1 MSLIGAVK
9 ARPVQKRSPDQS
21 AEDWSPKV
29 RPSTKNG
36 RSVHPEKRA
45 KLPAPTAR
53 PAEGIMPIE
62 TVRAIEAFRRGQNGT
77 RRGELHTGVT
87 AEAVI
92 ESSDAPIF
100 SMDCSGRMTAC
111 NAAFRE
117 LWSGRSFDLGDAKR
131 SVEAGVAPFEA
142 RTLWQNAFEGAMLG
156 EHARFEQT
164 FDVRSVR
171 RTIEF
176 TLNPICEGED
186 VVGIS
191 GIGRDITAL
200 REEDKALAALNAK
213 YRLLFEDSPAP
224 MWVIDPDTL
233 RFVQVNRAAREYYG
247 YSAEEFAKM
256 TLLDIRPPQGH
267 TFSRFMKTERY
278 SHGTWVHA
286 KRDGTVIFMEG
297 ISNPIDFEGKPASL
311 ALLKDIT
318 RHLEAEE
325 ALVDANE
332 RFRLAAEAV
341 NSLIYEWNI
350 EAGTVLRSV
359 LLNSITGYDPADA
372 ETQTLDWWFD
382 RVHAEDRDMLRATM
396 MDATVT
402 QQSNFNA
409 EYRIRHRDGHYIYL
423 WDRGLVVRDE
433 KGKAIRVVGSAQDI
447 TERRQM
453 EAQLEQERFAALRA
467 KEQAEEMNRLKSSFL
482 ANISHEVRTP
492 MTAILGFASVLAESI
507 ADKESSEY
515 ASMILSSGTRLLRT
529 INGILDLARS
539 EASPFKL
546 RPSSFDVVAEARR
559 AVRMLDPL
567 ASPKGLTLE
576 FHTEVQRL
584 DIVTDPGYLAQ
595 IITNL
600 VGNALKFTAAGTVS
614 VHMRKSEPARSEAMV
629 SSSHRTSDLPK
640 GEYFIIMVED
650 SGIGISEEFLPHIF
664 DEFKQESSGYG
675 REFEGTGL
683 GLTITH
689 RIVQAMGGSIEVST
703 QRGHGSTFLVRLP
716 YRTVV
721 ELPQPSL
728 QIAEPTEPASI
739 PTKVQP
745 KPATILG
752 RPVDILLVEDT
763 IESAE
768 LVKYFLRNEARITW
782 AKDGMTAVG
791 LATENT
797 FDLILMDI
805 NLGDGLSGLDVT
817 RYLRTKKQLEHLPI
831 VALTAYAMEEEDS
844 RKAIEA
850 GCTGYLSKPFQREQ
864 LYEAVRA
871 AVTSGTESKT

>member
-1 MSLIGAVK
+1 MSLIGAMK
-9 ARPVQKRSPDQS
+9 ARPVQKRPTPDRS
-21 AEDWSPKV
+21 AEDLYPAGRPSLEKNRSSVSGKRGNPTGSAV
-29 RPSTKNG
+29 RPAAVPSDPDTENEIILESNLSSESVLESLESPIFAMDRNG
-36 RSVHPEKRA
+36 RM
-45 KLPAPTAR
+45 
-53 PAEGIMPIE
+53 I
-62 TVRAIEAFRRGQNGT
+62 
-77 RRGELHTGVT
+77 
-87 AEAVI
+87 
-92 ESSDAPIF
+92 
-100 SMDCSGRMTAC
+100 SG
-111 NAAFRE
+111 NKSFRE
-117 LWSGRSFDLGDAKR
+117 LWSTRSL
-131 SVEAGVAPFEA
+131 EAGDNLRATKTGMGSLEERQRWQKAFDQ
-142 RTLWQNAFEGAMLG
+142 TLHG
-156 EHARFEQT
+156 ELARFEQD
-164 FDVRSVR
+164 FDLRSTR
-171 RTIEF
+171 KRIEF
-176 TLNPICEGED
+176 TFTPILQNG
-186 VVGIS
+186 VVAGIS
-191 GIGRDITAL
+191 GVGRDVTAL
-200 REEDKALAALNAK
+200 REKENAFAVLNTN
-213 YRLLFEDSPAP
+213 YQILFEDSPAP
-224 MWVIDPDTL
+224 MWVVDPETL

-297 ISNPIDFEGKPASL
+297 TSNPIDFEGKPASL

-325 ALVDANE
+325 ALVEANE

-359 LLNSITGYDPADA
+359 LLHSLTGYDAADA

-382 RVHAEDRDMLRATM
+382 RVHVEDRDMLRATM
-396 MDATVT
+396 MNVTVT

-409 EYRIRHRDGHYIYL
+409 EYRIRHRDGHYLYL

-433 KGKAIRVVGSAQDI
+433 EGKAIRVVGSAQDI
-447 TERRQM
+447 TERRRM
-453 EAQLEQERFAALRA
+453 EVQLEQERFAALRA
-467 KEQAEEMNRLKSSFL
+467 KEQAEEMNRLKTSFL

-507 ADKESSEY
+507 VDKEGSEY

-546 RPSSFDVVAEARR
+546 RLSSFDVVAEAHR

-567 ASPKGLTLE
+567 ASPKGLALE
-576 FHTEVQRL
+576 FHSDVQRL

-600 VGNALKFTAAGTVS
+600 VGNALKFTSTGS
-614 VHMRKSEPARSEAMV
+614 VKVEVRKAEPIRSPNSEQY
-629 SSSHRTSDLPK
+629 SHRTSDLPR
-640 GEYFIIMVED
+640 GEFFVIMVED
-650 SGIGISEEFLPHIF
+650 SGIGISEDFLPHIF

-683 GLTITH
+683 GLTITN
-689 RIVQAMGGSIEVST
+689 RIVQAMGGSIEVLS
-703 QRGHGSTFLVRLP
+703 QRGHGSTFVVRLP
-716 YRTVV
+716 YQSVI
-721 ELPQPSL
+721 ESPKASPQP
-728 QIAEPTEPASI
+728 IEPVI
-739 PTKVQP
+739 PS
-745 KPATILG
+745 KPAALFG
-752 RPVDILLVEDT
+752 RQLNILLVEDT
-763 IESAE
+763 IETAE
-768 LVKYFLRNEARITW
+768 LVKYFLRGDATITW
-782 AKDGMTAVG
+782 AKDGMTAIG
-791 LATENT
+791 LATENK
-797 FDLILMDI
+797 FDLVLMDI

-817 RYLRTKKQLEHLPI
+817 RYLRTKKEHEQLPI

-850 GCTGYLSKPFQREQ
+850 GCTGYLSKPFQRAQ
-864 LYEAVRA
+864 LYDVVRTV
-871 AVTSGTESKT
+871 VTADAELKA